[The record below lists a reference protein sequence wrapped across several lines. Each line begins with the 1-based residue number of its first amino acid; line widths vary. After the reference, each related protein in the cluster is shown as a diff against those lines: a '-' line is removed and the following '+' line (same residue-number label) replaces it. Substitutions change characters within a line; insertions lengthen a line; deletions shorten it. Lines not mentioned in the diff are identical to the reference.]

1 MSIFQVGTSYDMH
14 LRNITSAGY
23 TSQRKM
29 PWELHL
35 NTPWEVSK
43 RLRGEKLFNLGVLP
57 PIPGN
62 RSEFNTVGSSGL
74 GDASG
79 DSFRSAGIALRSSS
93 DTRLWQEKLGWERK
107 AAYKKWTSLIAKQLN
122 AWEICRQLWAGNS
135 VKMAQGSLLESVMDA
150 LGNKATATIHARV
163 SPLIQVVH
171 HYEQLGCSCLPLA
184 EHLVYDYM
192 KGCDNRAPS
201 FHRSLLLS
209 ISFASFH
216 FGLDGADAVLASGR
230 VRGCAQ
236 KHYAAKRKLVQRP
249 PLTVEQVI
257 ALERIVLDAGRTDVD
272 RLGAGFFLTLVYGRL
287 RFSDAQQVSNMVL
300 DMPNPRQGFLEGVAG
315 RTKTSVSL
323 YTSLIGFVH

>member
-1 MSIFQVGTSYDMH
+1 MSIFQLGTSYDMH

-107 AAYKKWTSLIAKQLN
+107 AAYKKWTSLIAKQFN

-135 VKMAQGSLLESVMDA
+135 VKMAQGKPFGECD
-150 LGNKATATIHARV
+150 
-163 SPLIQVVH
+163 
-171 HYEQLGCSCLPLA
+171 GCSWKQSNCNYSCEGITSDTNGASL
-184 EHLVYDYM
+184 
-192 KGCDNRAPS
+192 RAV
-201 FHRSLLLS
+201 
-209 ISFASFH
+209 
-216 FGLDGADAVLASGR
+216 GL
-230 VRGCAQ
+230 
-236 KHYAAKRKLVQRP
+236 
-249 PLTVEQVI
+249 
-257 ALERIVLDAGRTDVD
+257 
-272 RLGAGFFLTLVYGRL
+272 
-287 RFSDAQQVSNMVL
+287 
-300 DMPNPRQGFLEGVAG
+300 
-315 RTKTSVSL
+315 
-323 YTSLIGFVH
+323 

>member
-1 MSIFQVGTSYDMH
+1 M
-14 LRNITSAGY
+14 
-23 TSQRKM
+23 
-29 PWELHL
+29 
-35 NTPWEVSK
+35 
-43 RLRGEKLFNLGVLP
+43 
-57 PIPGN
+57 
-62 RSEFNTVGSSGL
+62 
-74 GDASG
+74 
-79 DSFRSAGIALRSSS
+79 
-93 DTRLWQEKLGWERK
+93 
-107 AAYKKWTSLIAKQLN
+107 
-122 AWEICRQLWAGNS
+122 
-135 VKMAQGSLLESVMDA
+135 
-150 LGNKATATIHARV
+150 
-163 SPLIQVVH
+163 VH